1 MPGSVRWTLTISKDT
16 DVSFRTFLAQP
27 GLKKGDLSK
36 FVEDAVQWRLMKLN
50 IAEARARNSHL
61 TVSCRTNARQFR
73 LDRLFLFLTHGSH
86 VQRSRIDRLCSE
98 A

>member
-1 MPGSVRWTLTISKDT
+1 MSDSVRWTLTISKDT
-16 DVSFRTFLAQP
+16 DVNLRTFLAQS

-50 IAEARARNSHL
+50 IAEARARNAHL
-61 TVSCRTNARQFR
+61 TAEEIESAVDQALEEVRPARPP
-73 LDRLFLFLTHGSH
+73 
-86 VQRSRIDRLCSE
+86 RS

>member
-1 MPGSVRWTLTISKDT
+1 MTDSVRWTLTLSKDT
-16 DVSFRTFLAQP
+16 DVTLRTFLARS

-50 IAEARARNSHL
+50 IAEARTRNTHL
-61 TVSCRTNARQFR
+61 R
-73 LDRLFLFLTHGSH
+73 LEEIEDAVEQALNEVRGGPFP
-86 VQRSRIDRLCSE
+86 

>member
-1 MPGSVRWTLTISKDT
+1 MVIIMTESVRWTLSVSKET
-16 DVSFRTFLAQP
+16 DITLRTFLARS

-50 IAEARARNSHL
+50 VAEARARNAHL
-61 TVSCRTNARQFR
+61 RPEEIEAAVDQALSEVRAERVAR
-73 LDRLFLFLTHGSH
+73 S
-86 VQRSRIDRLCSE
+86 

>member
-1 MPGSVRWTLTISKDT
+1 MSDSVRWTLTISKDT
-16 DVSFRTFLAQP
+16 DVALRTFLARS

-50 IAEARARNSHL
+50 IAEARARNAHL
-61 TVSCRTNARQFR
+61 RPEEIEAAVDQAISEVRAERVAR
-73 LDRLFLFLTHGSH
+73 S
-86 VQRSRIDRLCSE
+86 

>member
-1 MPGSVRWTLTISKDT
+1 MSNSVRWTLKVSKDT
-16 DVSFRTFLAQP
+16 DVTLRTFLARS

-50 IAEARARNSHL
+50 IAEARARNAHL
-61 TVSCRTNARQFR
+61 SPEEIEAAVDQA
-73 LDRLFLFLTHGSH
+73 LTEVRAKRVVPS
-86 VQRSRIDRLCSE
+86 

>member
-1 MPGSVRWTLTISKDT
+1 MADSVRWTLSVSKET
-16 DVSFRTFLAQP
+16 DVTLRTFLAQS

-50 IAEARARNSHL
+50 IDAARARNAHL
-61 TVSCRTNARQFR
+61 RPDEIEAAVDQALKEVRTERVAR
-73 LDRLFLFLTHGSH
+73 S
-86 VQRSRIDRLCSE
+86 

>member
-1 MPGSVRWTLTISKDT
+1 MADSVRWTLKVSKDT
-16 DVSFRTFLAQP
+16 DVTLRTFLARS

-50 IAEARARNSHL
+50 ITEARARNAHL
-61 TVSCRTNARQFR
+61 RAEEIEAAVDQA
-73 LDRLFLFLTHGSH
+73 LTEVRAKRFTPS
-86 VQRSRIDRLCSE
+86 

>member
-1 MPGSVRWTLTISKDT
+1 MSESVRWTLTISKDT
-16 DVSFRTFLAQP
+16 DVDLRTFLAQS

-50 IAEARARNSHL
+50 IAEARARNAHL
-61 TVSCRTNARQFR
+61 TAEEIESAVDQA
-73 LDRLFLFLTHGSH
+73 LDEVRAT
-86 VQRSRIDRLCSE
+86 RSRRS

>member
-1 MPGSVRWTLTISKDT
+1 MADSVRWTLSVSKET
-16 DVSFRTFLAQP
+16 DVTLRTLLARS

-50 IAEARARNSHL
+50 IAEARERNAHL
-61 TVSCRTNARQFR
+61 RPEEIEAAVDQALSEVRAERFI
-73 LDRLFLFLTHGSH
+73 
-86 VQRSRIDRLCSE
+86 RS